1 MEYRLL
7 PSCVVKHGWEDPE
20 LHEHHTG
27 GKIIV
32 VPQQAMLECQ
42 RVAMLFFLGNTS
54 GQTIFCR
61 TNLTIFCGL
70 GGWTIVKPQYT
81 KFTSCF
87 QGWTLP
93 ISIFALWCYALVG
106 QDYTVVTCW
115 EILKNWGWFLGIYT
129 TKYQQPLKD
138 RNGGKTRSKDKS
150 HYMSCI
156 YIMYKYIYVYIFTC
170 VYILWVWYGIDS
182 SPPIFQVAARPKGPK
197 IQRATAFNMSS
208 WVSKECDIR
217 SNWHSTCSTGDV
229 WLY

>member
-1 MEYRLL
+1 MNGIQVTPFLCRQTWLGRPRTTWTSYR
-7 PSCVVKHGWEDPE
+7 WEN
-20 LHEHHTG
+20 HRTTG
-27 GKIIV
+27 R

-42 RVAMLFFLGNTS
+42 RVAMLFFFWGNTS
-54 GQTIFCR
+54 VQTIFCR

-70 GGWTIVKPQYT
+70 AGWTRVKPQYT

-115 EILKNWGWFLGIYT
+115 EILRNWGWFLGIYT

-156 YIMYKYIYVYIFTC
+156 YIMYKYIYVYLH
-170 VYILWVWYGIDS
+170 VYIYCEFGTGS
-182 SPPIFQVAARPKGPK
+182 TAAHR
-197 IQRATAFNMSS
+197 F
-208 WVSKECDIR
+208 SK
-217 SNWHSTCSTGDV
+217 
-229 WLY
+229 

>member
-1 MEYRLL
+1 MGIYLKYEWNTGYSLPVSSNMAGKTPNYMNIIQVGKSSYYREGSSASHAWM
-7 PSCVVKHGWEDPE
+7 PEGNYVV
-20 LHEHHTG
+20 
-27 GKIIV
+27 
-32 VPQQAMLECQ
+32 
-42 RVAMLFFLGNTS
+42 FFGGNTS
-54 GQTIFCR
+54 VQTIFCR

-70 GGWTIVKPQYT
+70 GGWTRVKPQYT

-156 YIMYKYIYVYIFTC
+156 YIMYKYIYMYVYLHVYIYCEFGT
-170 VYILWVWYGIDS
+170 GS
-182 SPPIFQVAARPKGPK
+182 TAAHR
-197 IQRATAFNMSS
+197 F
-208 WVSKECDIR
+208 SK
-217 SNWHSTCSTGDV
+217 
-229 WLY
+229 